1 MLIRTT
7 TDPITLHDV
16 PNPEQ
21 HPYILDGDMDNG
33 LMIYFE
39 TDQTRKIFQELDDD
53 DHKLVLRGDSSDD
66 YVADG

>member
-16 PNPEQ
+16 PNPKR
-21 HPYILDGDMDNG
+21 HPYILDGDMENG
-33 LMIYFE
+33 LLIYFE
-39 TDQTRKIFQELDDD
+39 NEQTREIFRELDDD

-66 YVADG
+66 YVAEG

>member
-1 MLIRTT
+1 MLIRST

-16 PNPEQ
+16 PNPTG

-33 LMIYFE
+33 LLIYFE
-39 TDQTRKIFQELDDD
+39 NDRNREIFRELDDD

-66 YVADG
+66 YVAEG